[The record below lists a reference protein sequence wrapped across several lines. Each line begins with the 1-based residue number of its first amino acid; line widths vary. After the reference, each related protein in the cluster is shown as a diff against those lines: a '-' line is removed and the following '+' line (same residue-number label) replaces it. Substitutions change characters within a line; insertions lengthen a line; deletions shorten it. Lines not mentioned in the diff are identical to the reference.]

1 MIVFNTR
8 TLADIIW
15 HVDTL
20 TLTEIGQFI
29 IDYIEHEKEKDPNII
44 IDKHIYAEALES
56 WASQNMCEDKVRHLD

>member
-1 MIVFNTR
+1 MIVFNTI

-29 IDYIEHEKEKDPNII
+29 IDYIEHEKEKDPDITI
-44 IDKHIYAEALES
+44 TKSTYADALES
-56 WASQNMCEDKVRHLD
+56 WASQNR